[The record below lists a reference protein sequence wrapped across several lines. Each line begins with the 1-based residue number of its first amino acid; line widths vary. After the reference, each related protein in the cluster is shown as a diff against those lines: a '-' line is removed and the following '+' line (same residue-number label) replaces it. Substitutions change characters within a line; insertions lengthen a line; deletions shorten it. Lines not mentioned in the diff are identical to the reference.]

1 MKNSKAVI
9 AMVSIAFVI
18 AIGAMSGRAAN
29 AAIVPTVVLGTA
41 ASFSILA
48 HTTVTNTGPTTV
60 NRDLGID
67 APLTSVTGFP
77 PGIVAGSIHA
87 GDAVAGQAKLD
98 LTNAYGDAA
107 GRGSTATYGDLVGL
121 ILVGGVYTLSSLTTD
136 LSGNLTL
143 DGQNDPNSVWI
154 FKSPS
159 TLITGSTSS
168 VRLINGASPCN
179 VFWQVSSS
187 ATLGTGSSF
196 VGTILAL
203 TSITVTTG
211 VTVDGRTLA
220 RNGAVTLDSDTFI
233 STSCQTILIPP
244 TRPPF
249 TVAPSATPTT
259 PPTATPIGTAARTT
273 TPIGTAAPTATPIGT
288 AVPTVA
294 ASAAPTAT
302 PIVAAVQTPTPTPAA
317 VAAGQTLPSTSTDP
331 LGPLA
336 MLGMALTGIGVLL
349 MVRRPIRHL

>member
-1 MKNSKAVI
+1 MGARKGATSMKNSKAVI
-9 AMVSIAFVI
+9 AMVGIAFVI

-107 GRGSTATYGDLVGL
+107 GRGSIATYGDLVGL

-136 LSGNLTL
+136 LSGNVTL

-259 PPTATPIGTAARTT
+259 PPTATPIS
-273 TPIGTAAPTATPIGT
+273 TAAPTATPIGT
-288 AVPTVA
+288 AAPTVA
-294 ASAAPTAT
+294 TSAAPTAT
-302 PIVAAVQTPTPTPAA
+302 PIVAAVQTATPTPAA

-336 MLGMALTGIGVLL
+336 MLGMTLTGIGVLL
-349 MVRRPIRHL
+349 LVRRPIRHL